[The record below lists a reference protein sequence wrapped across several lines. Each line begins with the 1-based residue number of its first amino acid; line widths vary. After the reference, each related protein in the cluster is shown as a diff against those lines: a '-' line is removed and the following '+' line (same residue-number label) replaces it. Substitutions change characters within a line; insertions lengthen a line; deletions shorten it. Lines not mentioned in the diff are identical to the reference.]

1 MLLNLVKEIIQG
13 LQLSAVVNFLQRG
26 FELLPSIWTCI
37 IISCH
42 HCTVMQLERWADAL
56 RDYEALK
63 RELPGNVEVARALSE
78 VQLAFKKSVGEETYQ
93 MWYGGEVGEIS
104 SNDQFRKA
112 VSCSGMHSGQIW
124 VTVWRNFSWFTC
136 TQFQRSTVS
145 HWRTLNT
152 AVTYLRRQIWNRSTK
167 LQDEIFWSILQHL
180 IPIVLRSFVLC
191 LLQGLQW
198 CYSTQDGVIVADK
211 WFLLLI
217 NFASRTVL

>member
-78 VQLAFKKSVGEETYQ
+78 VQLAFKKSLGEETYQ
-93 MWYGGEVGEIS
+93 MWYGGGVGEIS

-112 VSCSGMHSGQIW
+112 VSCSGMHSGQFW
-124 VTVWRNFSWFTC
+124 VTVWKNFSWFTC

-145 HWRTLNT
+145 L
-152 AVTYLRRQIWNRSTK
+152 
-167 LQDEIFWSILQHL
+167 EG
-180 IPIVLRSFVLC
+180 
-191 LLQGLQW
+191 LLTLQW
-198 CYSTQDGVIVADK
+198 PTSEGKYETEVPHCRMKFSDPFSNI
-211 WFLLLI
+211 WFQ
-217 NFASRTVL
+217 